1 MLRGMRHAKGV
12 QRGQAARLVDPMPR
26 EAGSET
32 GSEADLG
39 SGARPRPRPGP
50 RLRLGLRLGLGLV
63 PAGIAHRAVLRNDAA
78 SGLSYIRLQPRLYT
92 VAASQSHMVAAS
104 FTYGYRRDLRDEVA
118 PSLRNRFA
126 GLVPEVYKAPAAHLA
141 MVRVGLRLRARVRD
155 GVGVRVRVTSMPFAT
170 AHCCEPQACL
180 GLGLGQ
186 VRASPNREPSPNPMH
201 APGVCSP
208 DCSGGLLLLA
218 RRRRAARRA
227 CEGRPVSP

>member
-1 MLRGMRHAKGV
+1 MASEEPGPSSRVRRAAPSLHVQPNAPALSSHGAAKTPLR
-12 QRGQAARLVDPMPR
+12 PCC
-26 EAGSET
+26 
-32 GSEADLG
+32 
-39 SGARPRPRPGP
+39 GARRG
-50 RLRLGLRLGLGLV
+50 G
-63 PAGIAHRAVLRNDAA
+63 DA
-78 SGLSYIRLQPRLYT
+78 RVHEVQPVGR
-92 VAASQSHMVAAS
+92 VRQ
-104 FTYGYRRDLRDEVA
+104 RDLRDEVA

-170 AHCCEPQACL
+170 AYCCERQACL

-186 VRASPNREPSPNPMH
+186 VRASPNREPSPNPML

-227 CEGRPVSP
+227 CEGRPVST

>member
-1 MLRGMRHAKGV
+1 MLRGVRHAKGV
-12 QRGQAARLVDPMPR
+12 QRGQAARLVDPTPR

-39 SGARPRPRPGP
+39 SGARPRLRP
-50 RLRLGLRLGLGLV
+50 RLRLRLRLV

-126 GLVPEVYKAPAAHLA
+126 GLVPEVYKARAAHLA

-170 AHCCEPQACL
+170 AYCCERQACL

-186 VRASPNREPSPNPMH
+186 VRASPNREPSPNPML

-227 CEGRPVSP
+227 CEGRHVST

>member
-39 SGARPRPRPGP
+39 SGARPRLRP
-50 RLRLGLRLGLGLV
+50 RLRLRLRLV

-186 VRASPNREPSPNPMH
+186 VRASPNREPSPNPML

-227 CEGRPVSP
+227 CEGRPVST